1 MTEQYINPRYF
12 LVETWADL
20 FRSPGGARQY
30 AKFVQYIIGCFR
42 SKKEGRFE
50 NVHAFF
56 QLATAEEGLFL
67 STTVAQIPELNMV
80 PWVLISSGIPTKI
93 ETAS

>member
-1 MTEQYINPRYF
+1 MTEQYINPRNF

-20 FRSPGGARQY
+20 FRSPGGPRQY
-30 AKFVQYIIGCFR
+30 AKFVQHMISCFR

-50 NVHAFF
+50 EVHAFF

-67 STTVAQIPELNMV
+67 STTVAQIPELNML
-80 PWVLISSGIPTKI
+80 PWVLFLCCIPSKT